1 MKLPTQFYEY
11 LPSIYVIIGVLLAAN
26 FDNAIGKTAA
36 TILVFTGVIVFN
48 MRLNSRSEHVSNAR
62 SPNKSR

>member
-1 MKLPTQFYEY
+1 MKLPTPVYEY
-11 LPSIYVIIGVLLAAN
+11 RPSIYTITCVLLAAN

-48 MRLNSRSEHVSNAR
+48 MRLNSRSEYVSNAR
-62 SPNKSR
+62 STGKSR

>member
-11 LPSIYVIIGVLLAAN
+11 LPSIYVTIGVLLAAN
-26 FDNAIGKTAA
+26 FDNALGKTAA

-48 MRLNSRSEHVSNAR
+48 MRLNSRSEHVRNAR

>member
-1 MKLPTQFYEY
+1 MKLPTPVYEY
-11 LPSIYVIIGVLLAAN
+11 LPSIYIIAGVLLAAN
-26 FDNAIGKTAA
+26 FDNAIGKTVA

-48 MRLNSRSEHVSNAR
+48 MRLNSRSEHVRNAR